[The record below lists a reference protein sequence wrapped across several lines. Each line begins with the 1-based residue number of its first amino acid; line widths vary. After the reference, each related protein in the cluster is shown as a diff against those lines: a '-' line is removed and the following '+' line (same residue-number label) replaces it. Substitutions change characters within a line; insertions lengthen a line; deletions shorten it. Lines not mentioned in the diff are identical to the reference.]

1 VVAAAGRAVTVAHSF
16 GSVEPRRAG
25 SRQHGGEL
33 ADHLLGR
40 AHARGEPPNLASAYG
55 KVLTARRQTGAQQ
68 RRHQSMFIRLFVDRK
83 NPKSLMV
90 INVASIRYIVHE
102 GDGASQKCGL
112 CFAHGDFVTVDH
124 EFDSVV
130 LLLEKATGSRIHPIP
145 LPPARPAPQ
154 EVISE
159 LIYSKSQ
166 GDGRI

>member
-1 VVAAAGRAVTVAHSF
+1 
-16 GSVEPRRAG
+16 
-25 SRQHGGEL
+25 
-33 ADHLLGR
+33 
-40 AHARGEPPNLASAYG
+40 
-55 KVLTARRQTGAQQ
+55 
-68 RRHQSMFIRLFVDRK
+68 MFIRLFVDRTD
-83 NPKSLMV
+83 PKSLIV
-90 INVASIRYIVHE
+90 INVDTIRFISPIQV
-102 GDGASQKCGL
+102 DGASQKCGL

-159 LIYSKSQ
+159 LMYSKSQ